1 MSGLALPVRGLAT
14 DMLGARTNLRRPAHS
29 AVGETLLTRCWGWM
43 PVFEAK
49 DRASGMSGALR
60 SFGMRV
66 PDEVGVLLA
75 LVLVTGVVGI
85 FEPSYVQPTNL
96 LRLIRQSSFF
106 GMMACAMVFVLA
118 IGDVDLSVGSIY
130 NLVATVSGVLIGDGL
145 NGWLAAGL
153 GIGLGGALGLT
164 NGLLAVGLRIPV
176 IIVTLGTL
184 SMYQGA
190 SLILTNGAAVQSL
203 DTTLPFFSIA
213 GGSLG
218 QIPAGAL
225 CFVAMAIGLH
235 ILFFFTRFGF
245 RVQAIGSNPRAAQLA
260 GLPVAS
266 TRILTLSLMGA
277 VSGLAGVLTLAFL
290 GSSDPNLGN
299 GFNLIVIAAAIVGG
313 TSLAGGTGS
322 IAGALLGALLLGVIQ
337 SGLITLGV
345 SSNWSV
351 FVTGAVIVVAVAL
364 DYFVKRRRRRSP

>member
-1 MSGLALPVRGLAT
+1 MFT
-14 DMLGARTNLRRPAHS
+14 
-29 AVGETLLTRCWGWM
+29 
-43 PVFEAK
+43 AK
-49 DRASGMSGALR
+49 GNPSKMSGALR
-60 SFGMRV
+60 ALGMRV

-75 LVLVTGVVGI
+75 LVLITGVVGL

-106 GMMACAMVFVLA
+106 GTMACAMVFVLA

-130 NLVATVSGVLIGDGL
+130 NLVATVSAVLIGNGI
-145 NGWLAAGL
+145 NGWLAAAL
-153 GIGLGGALGLT
+153 GILLGCALGLV

-190 SLILTNGAAVQSL
+190 SLILTNGEAVQSL
-203 DTTLPFFSIA
+203 DTTLPFFTIA

-225 CFVAMAIGLH
+225 CFALVTVVLH
-235 ILFFFTRFGF
+235 VLFFFTRFGF
-245 RVQAIGSNPRAAQLA
+245 RVQAIGSNLRAAQLA
-260 GLPVAS
+260 GLPVAR
-266 TRILTLSLMGA
+266 TRILTLTLMGA

-290 GSSDPNLGN
+290 GSSDPNLGT

-322 IAGALLGALLLGVIQ
+322 IVGALLGALLLGVIQ
-337 SGLITLGV
+337 SGLVTVGV

-351 FVTGAVIVVAVAL
+351 FVTGAAIVAAVAL
-364 DYFVKRRRRRSP
+364 DYFVKRRRRRST

>member
-1 MSGLALPVRGLAT
+1 MFEVKGKSI
-14 DMLGARTNLRRPAHS
+14 GAA
-29 AVGETLLTRCWGWM
+29 
-43 PVFEAK
+43 
-49 DRASGMSGALR
+49 GALR
-60 SFGMRV
+60 SFGARV

-75 LVLVTGVVGI
+75 LVLVTGIVGI
-85 FEPSYVQPTNL
+85 FEPSFVQVSNL

-130 NLVATVSGVLIGDGL
+130 NLVATVSGMLIGSGF
-145 NGWLAAGL
+145 NGWLAAAL
-153 GIGLGGALGLT
+153 GILLGAALGLV

-184 SMYQGA
+184 SVYQGA
-190 SLILTNGAAVQSL
+190 SLVLTNGEAVQSL

-218 QIPAGAL
+218 QIPAAAL
-225 CFVAMAIGLH
+225 CFVVVAIVLH
-235 ILFFFTRFGF
+235 VLFFFTRFGF

-260 GLPVAS
+260 GLPVAR
-266 TRILTLSLMGA
+266 TRILTLTLMGA
-277 VSGLAGVLTLAFL
+277 VCGLAGVLTLAFL
-290 GSSDPNLGN
+290 GSSDPNLGT

-313 TSLAGGTGS
+313 TSLAGGAGS

-337 SGLITLGV
+337 SGLVTLGV

-351 FVTGAVIVVAVAL
+351 LVTGAVIVAAVAL
-364 DYFVKRRRRRSP
+364 DYFVKRRRRRNA